1 LNSNTVF
8 PYLSGVEFQAV
19 KDNLKQRFSLVTK
32 TIQKGTLEAFEIVTP
47 EGKINFKYYKK
58 GKLMIQSS
66 PSNSVYASI
75 VDEITNSFSKVLDNK
90 IEVIPKK
97 ENELTSDYYIG
108 CDEAGVGETFGSMF
122 LGCAIISQDNLKKI
136 CNVIRGK
143 NIRELTSNEINY
155 IYNEISNLFNSE
167 IKTYSASEIDAGSK
181 NQLLDGGYIELI
193 NRILDGKSKASVV
206 IDDYGIRDEMKKFV
220 TSLES
225 QGIEVIAINKADE
238 QYTACKIASLI
249 ARKARIKEI
258 ENINKTN
265 FLESQTSNEL
275 ILPGNGSPS
284 NPNTARYLIEYRK
297 KFLTLEFPSFVRK
310 KWKNVVEIETKF
322 SRKNV
327 QGIQTKLKLI

>member
-8 PYLSGVEFQAV
+8 PYLDGDEFQAV
-19 KDNLKQRFSLVTK
+19 KDKLKQRFSLVNK
-32 TIQKGTLEAFEIVTP
+32 AIPQGALESFEINTP

-58 GKLMIQSS
+58 GKLMLQSS

-75 VDEITNSFSKVLDNK
+75 VDEIINTFSKVPDKK

-108 CDEAGVGETFGSMF
+108 CDEAGAGETFGSMF
-122 LGCAIISQDNLKKI
+122 LGCAIISQNNFKKI
-136 CNVIRGK
+136 YNIIRGK

-167 IKTYSASEIDAGSK
+167 IKTYSASEIDAGLK
-181 NQLLDGGYIELI
+181 NQLLDVGYIELI
-193 NRILDGKSKASVV
+193 NRILDGKSKVSVV
-206 IDDYGIRDEMKKFV
+206 IDDYGIQDELKKFL

-258 ENINKTN
+258 ENINKTD

-275 ILPGNGSPS
+275 ILPGSGAPS

-297 KFLTLEFPSFVRK
+297 KFPALEFPSFVRK

-322 SRKNV
+322 SRKND
-327 QGIQTKLKLI
+327 QGVQTKLKL